1 MFKSKPKIVFNC
13 QPIFSNCSLLLCH
26 LLNCSVHPFRFLP
39 SCLSGY
45 LSFNHTHTQTRRIPL
60 SLYVRLH
67 LLYHYF
73 ARVPSF
79 HAAISSHSSSFSLS
93 FCHFSFSP
101 YIRSEN
107 TPLIK
112 TLVYLVRLSATET
125 CLFLVGEA
133 HTWLLL

>member
-13 QPIFSNCSLLLCH
+13 QLKLSSVIAHCCSAI
-26 LLNCSVHPFRFLP
+26 CSTVLFILFVSFRAACP
-39 SCLSGY
+39 GISLS
-45 LSFNHTHTQTRRIPL
+45 HTQTRLHIPL

-79 HAAISSHSSSFSLS
+79 HAAISSHSPSFSLS

-133 HTWLLL
+133 HSWLLL